1 MRLVR
6 KNWLGKCQRKEEV
19 AEELEFID
27 KERLE
32 NGQGDMEKTGERAE
46 LWQVW
51 LEAAWYWNIAHVAL
65 CSTKTSMNLCSWQRF
80 TTTCLAHPLQ
90 RGCFTAR
97 QISRH

>member
-6 KNWLGKCQRKEEV
+6 KNWLGKCQRKGEA

-32 NGQGDMEKTGERAE
+32 NGKGDMEKTGERAE

-51 LEAAWYWNIAHVAL
+51 LEA
-65 CSTKTSMNLCSWQRF
+65 
-80 TTTCLAHPLQ
+80 P
-90 RGCFTAR
+90 
-97 QISRH
+97 